1 MSFLDQMSYVA
12 AIGNVG
18 SMLMV
23 GPMLLLFMRWVGM
36 PRRAQLAV
44 AVVGWAFLFTAQIVM
59 WQAFG
64 FHAGYP
70 GFRDIQWL
78 ALPFSAGNLVAS
90 IVLTRPRKDRPEI
103 HICDNCQHEMTLAG
117 G

>member
-12 AIGNVG
+12 AVGNIG

-23 GPMLLLFMRWVGM
+23 GPMLLLLMRWLGVS
-36 PRRAQLAV
+36 RQVQLIV
-44 AVVGWAFLFTAQIVM
+44 AMTGWAFLFTAQIVM

-78 ALPFSAGNLVAS
+78 ALPISAGNLVAS
-90 IVLTRPRKDRPEI
+90 LALTRQPKPRESALHRGEI
-103 HICDNCQHEMTLAG
+103 AT
-117 G
+117 